1 MKYNG
6 NIASLFGLYCGQGA
20 PLGFAIFA
28 LPGILRAQ
36 GADMQFI
43 GLVGLSM
50 LPWAFKFLWASF
62 IENHKPWGFRSLPA
76 GVGWIQLFK
85 GLSLLLAALLW
96 FFAPDTDIIGLLVLI
111 TIINFCYA
119 SQDVAVDAL
128 AVRVF
133 AGSRHVNVNV
143 SQIAGFSLGMLLG
156 GVLSLYIFSAA
167 GWHMTVLSF
176 LLIQLICHLPFMC
189 HQGSFKQDNR
199 LLVKPGRASLWKIFR
214 RKGWLPII
222 AMALCFKFT
231 STMGV
236 ALVSPLLVDMGVN
249 LELIAL
255 ISGGVLIISYIAGA
269 VSSGI
274 LHKWFSSPQLTVFG
288 LTGSACCWLG
298 TALSLMAS
306 ANSPTMVFL
315 FFILEGFFFN
325 LCCVSLFSWFMRWSE
340 GEKDQTIVQ
349 PGTDFTLLQCC
360 EVLGSSMAMVLT
372 GLLAH
377 HLGFTQAFT
386 LAAASG
392 FAVVLLTIVCFR
404 YSRRSYRGFDEIGGI
419 TERE

>member
-1 MKYNG
+1 MKYQG
-6 NIASLFGLYCGQGA
+6 KIASLFGLYCGQGA

-76 GVGWIQLFK
+76 NVGWIQLIK
-85 GLSLLLAALLW
+85 IISLFLASMLW
-96 FFAPDTDIIGLLVLI
+96 FLSPDAQIIGLLALI
-111 TIINFCYA
+111 TLINLCYA

-143 SQIAGFSLGMLLG
+143 SQVAGFSLGMLLG
-156 GVLSLYIFSAA
+156 GVLNLYIFSVA
-167 GWHMTVLSF
+167 GWKMAVLSF

-189 HQGSFKQDNR
+189 HQEEFKQHNK
-199 LLVKPGRASLWKIFR
+199 LSVKSGNASLWKLFR
-214 RKGWLPII
+214 RKGWLPIVI
-222 AMALCFKFT
+222 MALCFKFT

-236 ALVSPLLVDMGVN
+236 ALVSPLLVDMGVS

-255 ISGGVLIISYIAGA
+255 LSGGVLIISYIAGA
-269 VSSGI
+269 VSSGL

-288 LTGSACCWLG
+288 LTGSVCCWLG
-298 TALSLMAS
+298 MALSLMAS
-306 ANSPTMVFL
+306 TNNPAPVFL

-325 LCCVSLFSWFMRWSE
+325 LCCVSIFSWFMRWSE
-340 GEKDQTIVQ
+340 GEKDQSIVQ

-360 EVLGSSMAMVLT
+360 EVLGSSMAMILT
-372 GLLAH
+372 GLSAQY
-377 HLGFTQAFT
+377 LGFTHAFT
-386 LAAASG
+386 LAAVIG
-392 FAVVLLTIVCFR
+392 FVVVLLTIVCFR
-404 YSRRSYRGFDEIGGI
+404 QSRRSYRGFNETCDV
-419 TERE
+419 TESE